1 MDVKCS
7 VEQLADATIVHVAGE
22 IDLVNAAKLREVL
35 IDVLATTP
43 STHLIVDL
51 AEVGFLDSTGIGVI
65 VGAHK
70 RLTASDGRLTV
81 VVATAAVR
89 KVLQTTGLLKAWRVT
104 DSVKAALDEA

>member
-1 MDVKCS
+1 MDVRCS
-7 VEQLADATIVHVAGE
+7 VDQRPNATIVHVAGE
-22 IDLVNAAKLREVL
+22 IDLVNAAKLREVF
-35 IDVLATTP
+35 IDVLAATP

-89 KVLQTTGLLKAWRVT
+89 KVLQTTGLLKAWHVT
-104 DSVKAALDEA
+104 ESVEDALDDS